1 VKDAINPRTRMII
14 LNSPHNPT
22 GATLSAD
29 DLNALAELVRDTDIL
44 LLSDEVYEHLVFD
57 GEIHQSLLLHDELA
71 ARAFVVFSFGKTYH
85 VTGWK
90 TGYCIAPAALTAEL
104 RKVHQYVTFV
114 AVTPIQLA
122 LADFMRD
129 CPEHYQQLPGFYQHK
144 RDLFCDQM
152 SGSRF
157 KFQPT
162 AGTFFQLVDYSEI
175 SDLDDRSMAEWLTR
189 EKGVAAIPVSVFY
202 KEPPN
207 TKYVRF
213 CFAKED
219 ETLIKAAE
227 LLCRI

>member
-1 VKDAINPRTRMII
+1 MII

-22 GATLSAD
+22 GATLSAE
-29 DLNALAELVRDTDIL
+29 DLATLAALVSDTDIL

-57 GEIHQSLLLHDELA
+57 GETHQSLLLHDELA
-71 ARAFVVFSFGKTYH
+71 ARAFVIFSFGKTYH

-90 TGYCIAPAALTAEL
+90 TGYCIAPTTLTAEF

-129 CPEHYQQLPGFYQHK
+129 CPEHYQQLPAFYQNK
-144 RDLFCDQM
+144 RDLFCEQM
-152 SGSRF
+152 VGSRF
-157 KFQPT
+157 QFTPA
-162 AGTFFQLVDYSEI
+162 AGTFFQLMDYSEI
-175 SDLDDRSMAEWLTR
+175 SGLDDRAMAEWLTR

-202 KEPPN
+202 KEPPE